1 LEEGPNKTLI
11 GGWGVDF
18 YTAFHIFGKLGT
30 KQSQSFGL
38 KTQTPDIPYARS
50 SHPSLNA
57 K

>member
-1 LEEGPNKTLI
+1 M
-11 GGWGVDF
+11 
-18 YTAFHIFGKLGT
+18 AFHIFGKLGT